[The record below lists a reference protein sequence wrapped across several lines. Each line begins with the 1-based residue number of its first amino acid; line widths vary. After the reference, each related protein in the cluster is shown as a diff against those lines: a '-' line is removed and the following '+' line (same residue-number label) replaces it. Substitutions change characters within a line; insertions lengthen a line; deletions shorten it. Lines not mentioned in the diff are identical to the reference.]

1 MTDERFM
8 VPVTDD
14 HIDVVAGKVQEIDR
28 GHGWSRT
35 IALGTLVLNELF
47 GGSVA
52 DWLSRKPR
60 DNSLRR
66 LAEHPKCPLRK
77 SALAEALGVY
87 VATVEDPK
95 LSESNLLTP
104 SHVARVLQFEPSTR
118 KRLLKEAEDNRLS
131 VRAFGE
137 RVREVREGASAR
149 SARRASSNRKF
160 VNRFEEGL
168 SMIRGARLSL
178 SDYVGNLSLAQR
190 RETETLLAGVED
202 EIALVRRTLTS
213 LEPCALPPRLRSST
227 PLFEPVR
234 AAGS

>member
-1 MTDERFM
+1 MKDGQLTG
-8 VPVTDD
+8 VVTDD
-14 HIDVVAGKVQEIDR
+14 QIGVVALKVEEIDR
-28 GHGWSRT
+28 GHGWARA
-35 IALGTLVLNELF
+35 IALGQLVLNELF
-47 GGSVA
+47 GGSAA
-52 DWLSRKPR
+52 DWMSRKPR

-66 LAEHPKCPLRK
+66 LANHPKCPLRK

-87 VATVEDPK
+87 IATIDDPTLK
-95 LSESNLLTP
+95 DNHQLTP

-137 RVREVREGASAR
+137 RVKQVRDGANAR
-149 SARRASSNRKF
+149 FARPASSSRKF

-168 SMIRGARLSL
+168 SMIRGARLAL
-178 SDYVGNLSLAQR
+178 ADYVADLTLAQR

-202 EIALVRRTLTS
+202 EIALVRRALVATEVRS
-213 LEPCALPPRLRSST
+213 LSSRLRST
-227 PLFEPVR
+227 TRFEPVR